1 MQKDFCCKKV
11 FAIGNIELVRV
22 ESSNSA
28 EMNLQEVL
36 FWFPQKNRATSCHS
50 GNTKGNFLQRSESL
64 CSRKTKIPKCPLES
78 T

>member
-1 MQKDFCCKKV
+1 M
-11 FAIGNIELVRV
+11 GNIELVRV
-22 ESSNSA
+22 DNSNRA

-64 CSRKTKIPKCPLES
+64 CSRKTKIPKCLSES
-78 T
+78 TPKNV